1 MVSLYRDPE
10 GNFVLSQSNNSEQTN
25 GTTLNHV
32 SGDATTQMKERIV
45 ELENLLKESQVSYG
59 MCIDGETV

>member
-1 MVSLYRDPE
+1 MISLYRDPE
-10 GNFVLSQSNNSEQTN
+10 GDFVLSQSNNSERTN

-32 SGDATTQMKERIV
+32 SGDVTTQMKERIF

-59 MCIDGETV
+59 MCIDGEC